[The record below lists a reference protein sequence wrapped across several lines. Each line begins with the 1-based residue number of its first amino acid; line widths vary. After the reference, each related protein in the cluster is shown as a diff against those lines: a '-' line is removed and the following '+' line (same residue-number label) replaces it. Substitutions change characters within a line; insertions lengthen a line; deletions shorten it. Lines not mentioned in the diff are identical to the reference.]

1 MWKTLGLKKKRELC
15 RGIER
20 NERRKRDWGMRQEKN
35 GEESEGEKREVGWK
49 KKRFKRG
56 GAERGEGARIDRR

>member
-20 NERRKRDWGMRQEKN
+20 NERRKRDWGTRQEKN
-35 GEESEGEKREVGWK
+35 GEGTG
-49 KKRFKRG
+49 RG
-56 GAERGEGARIDRR
+56 RKER